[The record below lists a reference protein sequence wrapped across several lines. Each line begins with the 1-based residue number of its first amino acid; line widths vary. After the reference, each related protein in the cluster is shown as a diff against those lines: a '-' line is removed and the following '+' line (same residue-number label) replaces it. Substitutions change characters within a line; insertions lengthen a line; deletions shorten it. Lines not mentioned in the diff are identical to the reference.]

1 MVAACYLIC
10 VRDSIRPH
18 DNIILYLRDVSF
30 LLLHPD
36 ETSLHSRGLY
46 RSIIKDLFQVFSAAE
61 GLLCV
66 CVRAR
71 VCLVNLPEYIISL
84 QSEELVVKDEVRF
97 G

>member
-10 VRDSIRPH
+10 VCDSIRPH

-36 ETSLHSRGLY
+36 ETSLHSLLLY
-46 RSIIKDLFQVFSAAE
+46 HSIIKDLFEVFSAAK
-61 GLLCV
+61 GLVHVRV
-66 CVRAR
+66 CAR
-71 VCLVNLPEYIISL
+71 VCLVNLQEYIFRL
-84 QSEELVVKDEVRF
+84 QSEKLMVKDKVRF